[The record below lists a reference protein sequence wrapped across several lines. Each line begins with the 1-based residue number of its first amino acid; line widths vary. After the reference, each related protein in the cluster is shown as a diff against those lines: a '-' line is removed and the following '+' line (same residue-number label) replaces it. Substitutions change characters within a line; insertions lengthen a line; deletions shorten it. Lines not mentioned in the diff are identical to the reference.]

1 MLPAG
6 ADAGWET
13 PRMPGYVQPRWN
25 ISDVFAVYLCSR
37 ESREA
42 GRHRAGGVPEVL
54 RGLAGEVV
62 VVRKRG
68 CVAGR
73 RGFINPGEAEDELV
87 EIATKVISVQR
98 LLMTNAVTCIRDHS
112 HQIMCLGHAALWAR

>member
-1 MLPAG
+1 
-6 ADAGWET
+6 
-13 PRMPGYVQPRWN
+13 MPGYVQPRWN

-98 LLMTNAVTCIRDHS
+98 LLMTNAVMCILDHS
-112 HQIMCLGHAALWAR
+112 HQIMYLAARHAALWAR